1 MIFHDIGRI
10 FGFIWSKSR
19 AAVLLAG
26 LGPLL
31 SAASTAVG
39 AILSAAI
46 INGLVAETDRNLL
59 IGTAFA
65 GLGLLFLLKVLG
77 AIIQNRKA
85 TSLAALERIF
95 NGEIGRMTMRM
106 EYAALE
112 APAVGELR
120 ARINNDRQW
129 GLGITSVLRQAEG
142 MLDGCFGVLT
152 GISLLLPFLSRSS
165 TLSTTIFFCAVILA
179 SFATA
184 AFSVRYIGDRNLKML
199 DEYSASSTF
208 FGHFIW
214 QSLNV
219 TDVKD
224 IQLFYAYPLI
234 RGHVEQRFDQKNR
247 WTDRYTRLHM
257 TGGLVNGLT
266 IGLIQLGANLL
277 ILMRAVAESIP
288 VGSVLLY
295 IAAFLGVC
303 VSFPRVFS
311 AAASLALAA
320 KRQKSTLEYLNL
332 AKDAPP
338 NSQPLPPGPEHEI
351 AFCDVSYRYPE
362 TCDYALR
369 HVTFSISGGRRIA
382 AVGLNGS
389 GKSTLIKLMCR
400 LIEPT
405 EGCIRLDGVDIRAFE
420 IGAYRNLFGVIFQD
434 YRLLPFS
441 IGQNVAAG
449 AQANPDCVRS
459 ALAHAGFQQRLSEL
473 PLGIDTP
480 LYRSL
485 NENGVDVSGGE
496 SQKIALA
503 RALYREAPFLLLD
516 EPTAALDP
524 LSECVFYEELLSF
537 SRGKTVLIVTHQLSC
552 SNRMDEVFMFRG
564 GVLVE
569 RGAPGALLAC
579 AESAYARLFDKE
591 PPHYDAERQDGQCG

>member
-1 MIFHDIGRI
+1 MIFRDIGPV

-26 LGPLL
+26 LGPLFR
-31 SAASTAVG
+31 AASTAVS

-46 INGLVAETDRNLL
+46 INGLVAGTDRNRL

-65 GLGLLFLLKVLG
+65 GLGLLFLLTVLG
-77 AIIQNRKA
+77 TFVQNRKA
-85 TSLAALERIF
+85 TKLAALERIF
-95 NGEIGRMTMRM
+95 NGEIGKMTMRM
-106 EYAALE
+106 DYAALE

-142 MLDGCFGVLT
+142 ALDGCFGVLT
-152 GISLLLPFLSRSS
+152 GIALLLPFLSSS
-165 TLSTTIFFCAVILA
+165 SNRSTTIFFCAVILA
-179 SFATA
+179 SFAAA
-184 AFSVRYIGDRNLKML
+184 AFSVRFIGDRNLKML

-219 TDVKD
+219 TDTKD
-224 IQLFYAYPLI
+224 IQLFHAYPLI
-234 RGHVEQRFDQKNR
+234 RGHVEQRFDQKNH
-247 WTDRYTRLHM
+247 WTARYTRLHM

-303 VSFPRVFS
+303 VSFPRLFS
-311 AAASLALAA
+311 ATASLALAA
-320 KRQKSTLEYLNL
+320 KRQKSTLEYLRL
-332 AKDAPP
+332 ANDAPA
-338 NSQPLPPGPEHEI
+338 NLQPLPPGPEHKIE
-351 AFCDVSYRYPE
+351 FCDVSYRYPA
-362 TCDYALR
+362 TGGFALR
-369 HVTFSISGGRRIA
+369 HVSFSISGHRRIA

-389 GKSTLIKLMCR
+389 GKSTLVKLMCR

-405 EGCIRLDGVDIRAFE
+405 EGCILLDGVDIRAFE
-420 IGAYRNLFGVIFQD
+420 IGAYRALFGVIFQD
-434 YRLLPFS
+434 FRLFPFP

-449 AQANPDCVRS
+449 TSADLERVRS
-459 ALAHAGFQQRLSEL
+459 SLAHAGFQQRLSEL
-473 PLGIDTP
+473 PLGVDTP

-485 NENGVDVSGGE
+485 DENGVDVSGGE

-503 RALYREAPFLLLD
+503 RAMYREAPFLLLD

-524 LSECVFYEELLSF
+524 LSECMFYEELPAF
-537 SRGKTVLIVTHQLSC
+537 SRGKTVLIVTHQISC
-552 SNRMDEVFMFRG
+552 SNRMDEVFVFRG
-564 GVLVE
+564 GALVE
-569 RGAPGALLAC
+569 RGAPAALLARPG
-579 AESAYARLFDKE
+579 SAYVRLFEKDL
-591 PPHYDAERQDGQCG
+591 PCSDAKRQDG